1 MNLNGDEQISKLV
14 KTAIAPA
21 RETPLDLDLWPRI
34 ERRLKEPEI
43 QVPWFDWVLVAL
55 VLILS
60 LFMPQAVPGL
70 FYNL

>member
-1 MNLNGDEQISKLV
+1 MNVTGDEQIRKLV
-14 KTAIAPA
+14 KTAIAPS
-21 RETPLDLDLWPRI
+21 RETALDMDLWPRI
-34 ERRLKEPEI
+34 ERRLKEPAI

-55 VLILS
+55 VLIIC